1 MNRKKKTS
9 NIGLPMLILLFV
21 AGAIVATGGVG
32 YVVLKNKQVTA
43 HRNIAKVQQRM
54 DEHSLAIKFYE
65 SEINTILGAYTLP
78 AALDARQSDLIP
90 IGTALVERIN
100 PTSQDEVPDQ
110 ETPPGDSVVSR

>member
-43 HRNIAKVQQRM
+43 RRNITKVQQRM

-65 SEINTILGAYTLP
+65 SEINAILGVYKLP
-78 AALDARQSDLIP
+78 AELDARRSDLIP
-90 IGTALVERIN
+90 IGTGVVERIN
-100 PTSQDEVPDQ
+100 PSNQEELPAQ
-110 ETPPGDSVVSR
+110 ETPPGDAVVSR